1 MPNETFYAPGDLGQ
15 ACSLL
20 SDLGDKAV
28 VIAGGTDLMPR
39 FNRYRR
45 RRTEVLIYVGKL
57 GLDFIEEK
65 DGRLVIGAAA
75 TLSDILASPMVKE
88 KVPLLARACGEI
100 ASPAVRNAATLGGN
114 VMTNARSADGVAA
127 LMALGATVVTASNS
141 GESRMPIDRFV
152 WAPRKEKIANGGI
165 VKQFE
170 IPCLTGADRWVWEKL
185 KQRQGDGRS
194 VVSVSLR
201 AGMEGNIC
209 RSIRLV
215 LGAMAAHPFVSNVE
229 DRGSTP
235 GRKSAFPGPYRP
247 GGGRDPRGNRRR
259 HRHPGHRL
267 VQATGR
273 PGVGKARSCPTF
285 MMET

>member
-20 SDLGDKAV
+20 SDLGDKAI

-65 DGRLVIGAAA
+65 NGRLVIGAAA
-75 TLSDILASPMVKE
+75 TFSDILASPMVKE
-88 KVPLLARACGEI
+88 KLPLLARACGEI

-114 VMTNARSADGVAA
+114 LVTNARNADGVAA

-141 GESRMPIDRFV
+141 GESRMPIDQFV
-152 WAPRKEKIANGGI
+152 SAPKKEKLANGGI

-170 IPCLTGADRWVWEKL
+170 VPCLTDTERWAWEKL

-201 AGMEGNIC
+201 AKMEGDIC

-215 LGAMAAHPFVSNVE
+215 LGAMAAHPFVSKTAVQLLEGNPLSPDLV
-229 DRGSTP
+229 
-235 GRKSAFPGPYRP
+235 GRVAEEILGETDAATDTRATAWYRQ
-247 GGGRDPRGNRRR
+247 RAAQALVRRV
-259 HRHPGHRL
+259 L
-267 VQATGR
+267 AQL
-273 PGVGKARSCPTF
+273 S
-285 MMET
+285 